1 MQITLENISV
11 SFGSASILRNINYS
25 FENGIYLIS
34 GRSGVGKT
42 TLLNLIKGYI
52 KPDNG
57 HIYKKDA
64 QIAYLMQETLLFN
77 NLTVRE
83 NILLKSA
90 PNYQSAESIDNVL
103 EYMRDIGL
111 PVEFID
117 KKVSMLSG
125 GQKRRLELALLSLE
139 KSDVILLDEPVA
151 NLDPESIEKVA
162 LYIEKVLSPHRTII
176 ISSHIY
182 MNFQRKVERLI
193 LEGGNLF
200 NADIAVKTENL

>member
-1 MQITLENISV
+1 M
-11 SFGSASILRNINYS
+11 
-25 FENGIYLIS
+25 
-34 GRSGVGKT
+34 
-42 TLLNLIKGYI
+42 
-52 KPDNG
+52 
-57 HIYKKDA
+57 
-64 QIAYLMQETLLFN
+64 
-77 NLTVRE
+77 
-83 NILLKSA
+83 KSA

>member
-1 MQITLENISV
+1 
-11 SFGSASILRNINYS
+11 
-25 FENGIYLIS
+25 
-34 GRSGVGKT
+34 
-42 TLLNLIKGYI
+42 
-52 KPDNG
+52 
-57 HIYKKDA
+57 
-64 QIAYLMQETLLFN
+64 
-77 NLTVRE
+77 
-83 NILLKSA
+83 
-90 PNYQSAESIDNVL
+90 
-103 EYMRDIGL
+103 MRDIGL